1 MSTIPH
7 TVINV
12 FIGWDSR
19 EPIAADVCAHS
30 ILKHSSVPVKIH
42 YLKLDDLERE
52 GILTREREQDAST
65 EFTYSRFLVPYLMKY
80 FGKAIFCDCDFL
92 WTRDIKEL
100 YDQIE
105 NKSVYVVPHE
115 NYGYKP
121 KTTTKMDGQQQ
132 TVYPKK
138 NWSSMMAFNCGSK
151 DCQRLS
157 LDAVNQQPLSYL
169 HRFEWINNE
178 DNIGLLK
185 PTWNWLSGYYQE
197 EDWDTPG
204 AIHYTDGGPWFNDSD
219 VPPDMGIA
227 SWSEVQYGNLWLE
240 YLEEYKQKQQLG
252 DKMPRVET
260 HSLTFGPEMKR
271 LFNDIQTSLLDGY
284 DLYNNGIDQIVKQI
298 KHQRTKQGILGISD
312 MSDLSQTLLDKGY
325 KWDKVVEYLVQ
336 GTGGSLTDWNT
347 VYSGKASSDNRPI
360 AFRGITKR
368 HIVDWCQE
376 NNRDFYFIDTGY
388 YGNAKSKNWHRV
400 TKNNLQY
407 CGELRDVPA
416 DRYIK
421 AHGYTKKFTPGGK
434 ILLCPPSDKAMSF
447 YGEDLDTWMETT
459 LAEIKKYTDREI
471 VVRLKKSRKERVYED
486 TIQQAL
492 QDDVHC
498 LVTYNSIA
506 AIEALMEGKPAFVLG
521 QNAASPLCLNDLS
534 RLENPL
540 YPSQDEVMY
549 LLSNLAY
556 HMFTQSELQNGE
568 AWRLIQEWYSK

>member
-1 MSTIPH
+1 
-7 TVINV
+7 
-12 FIGWDSR
+12 
-19 EPIAADVCAHS
+19 
-30 ILKHSSVPVKIH
+30 
-42 YLKLDDLERE
+42 
-52 GILTREREQDAST
+52 
-65 EFTYSRFLVPYLMKY
+65 
-80 FGKAIFCDCDFL
+80 
-92 WTRDIKEL
+92 
-100 YDQIE
+100 
-105 NKSVYVVPHE
+105 
-115 NYGYKP
+115 
-121 KTTTKMDGQQQ
+121 MDGQRQ

-169 HRFEWINNE
+169 HQLEWINNE

-185 PTWNWLSGYYQE
+185 PTWNWLSGYYSKKQ
-197 EDWDTPG
+197 WGTPG

-219 VPPDMGIA
+219 IPPDMGIA

-298 KHQRTKQGILGISD
+298 KQQRTKQGILGISD

-540 YPSQDEVMY
+540 CPSQDEVMY